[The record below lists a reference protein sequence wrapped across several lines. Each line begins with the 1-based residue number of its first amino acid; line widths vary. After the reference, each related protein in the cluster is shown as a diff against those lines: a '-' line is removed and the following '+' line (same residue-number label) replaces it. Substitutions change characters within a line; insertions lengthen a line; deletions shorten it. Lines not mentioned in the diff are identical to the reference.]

1 MAEDEATLEVIR
13 AAMRHKTPKVPGAY
27 DRVHKEECAFSFDTP
42 LSPGGLFVNLSS
54 WQSYGE
60 EYVLL
65 DYQRSN
71 NRLYLHQQWH
81 KVFSPHLN
89 SIKTMHILK
98 RRYAEHTEVMMLCA
112 SFVSI
117 VSVYG
122 GLFQQ
127 CIWMCRCLCQRRRR
141 QA

>member
-1 MAEDEATLEVIR
+1 MAVDEATLDVVR

-42 LSPGGLFVNLSS
+42 LSPGGLFVNLST

-81 KVFSPHLN
+81 KVFLLIRDLSRTQHVLQDYFAD
-89 SIKTMHILK
+89 
-98 RRYAEHTEVMMLCA
+98 RAELST
-112 SFVSI
+112 
-117 VSVYG
+117 
-122 GLFQQ
+122 
-127 CIWMCRCLCQRRRR
+127 
-141 QA
+141 